1 MAIIIS
7 DDDVRK
13 HLTMAECIEA
23 MDVCFGDFAEGKA
36 KTLPRLRYRV
46 DAPDDP
52 GREYFANVHV
62 GAVPSYGMAC
72 VRAGSNMLAKSSA
85 PGRKTTSSPD
95 SYNWTVITLYDL
107 NTAEPLA
114 FLHESHLSGVR
125 VGATTGVAVDKI
137 ARDDVAELGLFGTG
151 RQARANCE
159 AICTARPSIKRVKV
173 YSPTQENRE
182 AFPGQVPLE
191 GVEIIPVESSEEVLA
206 GVDIVCSMTNSTKP
220 TFDGN
225 LLQEGQMV
233 ISVANSDVTLKR
245 HEVDETTF
253 ERASDIVINDWESV
267 VTNQQTEL
275 LDMIERGA
283 VDQDR
288 VVELGRLCTG
298 EKTVKQSNENIVYYK
313 NNTGLGMQFA
323 AAGAV
328 IYNKMKNDDTNR
340 VVPREWL
347 AAEDYP

>member
-1 MAIIIS
+1 VAIIIS
-7 DDDVRK
+7 DDDVRT

-23 MDVCFGDFAEGKA
+23 MDVCFGDFAKGKA

-46 DAPDDP
+46 EAPNDP
-52 GREYFANVHV
+52 DREYFANVHI

-72 VRAGSNMLAKSSA
+72 VRAGSNMLAKNSA

-95 SYNWTVITLYDL
+95 SANWTVIILYDL
-107 NTAEPLA
+107 NNAEPVA
-114 FLHESHLSGVR
+114 FMHESQLSGIR
-125 VGATTGVAVDKI
+125 VGATTGVAVDKV
-137 ARDDVAELGLFGTG
+137 AREDVSELGLFGTG

-173 YSPTQENRE
+173 YSPTRRNRE
-182 AFPGQVPLE
+182 AFPNEVSLP
-191 GVEIIPVESSEEVLA
+191 GVEIIPVKSPEEVLA

-225 LLQEGQMV
+225 MLKPGQMV

-253 ERASDIVINDWESV
+253 IRSSDIIINDWDSV
-267 VTNQQTEL
+267 VSNRQTEL
-275 LDMIERGA
+275 LDLIESGEVQRE
-283 VDQDR
+283 R
-288 VVELGRLCTG
+288 VIELGELCTG
-298 EKTVKQSNENIVYYK
+298 KTTVKQTEDNIVYYK

-323 AAGAV
+323 AAGSV
-328 IYNKMKNDDTNR
+328 IYNKMKGEESNKI
-340 VVPREWL
+340 VPREWL

>member
-23 MDVCFGDFAEGKA
+23 MDVCFSDFAEGKA

-46 DAPDDP
+46 DAPDDAE
-52 GREYFANVHV
+52 REYFANVHV

-72 VRAGSNMLAKSSA
+72 VRAGSNMLAKGGA

-95 SYNWTVITLYDL
+95 ATNWTVIILYDL
-107 NTAEPLA
+107 NNAEPVA
-114 FLHESHLSGVR
+114 FMHESHLSGVR
-125 VGATTGVAVDKI
+125 VGATTGVAVDKV
-137 ARDDVAELGLFGTG
+137 AREDVVELGLFGTG
-151 RQARANCE
+151 RQAKANCE

-173 YSPTQENRE
+173 YSPTRKNRE
-182 AFPGQVPLE
+182 VFPKEVQLP
-191 GVEIIPVESSEEVLA
+191 GVEIIPVESSEEVLT

-220 TFDGN
+220 TFNGD
-225 LLQEGQMV
+225 LLEPGQMV

-253 ERASDIVINDWESV
+253 TRASDIVINDWDSV
-267 VTNQQTEL
+267 VSNQQTEL
-275 LDMIERGA
+275 LNLIESG
-283 VDQDR
+283 R
-288 VVELGRLCTG
+288 VSRESIVELGDLCSG
-298 EKTVKQSNENIVYYK
+298 EMTVKQTSENIVYYK

-328 IYNKMKNDDTNR
+328 IFNKMKGDDTNR
-340 VVPREWL
+340 IVPRGWL

>member
-7 DDDVRK
+7 DEDVRK

-23 MDVCFGDFAEGKA
+23 MDVCFGDFAKGKA

-46 DAPDDP
+46 EAPNDP
-52 GREYFANVHV
+52 EREYFANVHI

-72 VRAGSNMLAKSSA
+72 VRAGSNMLAKNSV

-95 SYNWTVITLYDL
+95 SANWTVIILYDL
-107 NTAEPLA
+107 NNAEPVA
-114 FLHESHLSGVR
+114 FMHESQLSGIR
-125 VGATTGVAVDKI
+125 VGATTGVAVDKV
-137 ARDDVAELGLFGTG
+137 AREDVSELGLFGTG

-173 YSPTQENRE
+173 YSPTRQNRE
-182 AFPGQVPLE
+182 AFPNEVSLP
-191 GVEIIPVESSEEVLA
+191 GVEIIPVKSPEEVLA
-206 GVDIVCSMTNSTKP
+206 GVDIVCSMTNSTTP

-225 LLQEGQMV
+225 MLKPGQMV

-253 ERASDIVINDWESV
+253 IRSTDIIINDWDSV
-267 VTNQQTEL
+267 VSNRQTEL
-275 LDMIERGA
+275 LDLIESGDVQRE
-283 VDQDR
+283 R
-288 VVELGRLCTG
+288 VVELGDLCI
-298 EKTVKQSNENIVYYK
+298 EKTTVKQTKDNIVYYK

-323 AAGAV
+323 AAGSV
-328 IYNKMKNDDTNR
+328 IYNKMKGEESNKI
-340 VVPREWL
+340 VPREWL

>member
-13 HLTMAECIEA
+13 YLTMAECIEA
-23 MDVCFGDFAEGKA
+23 MDVCFGDFSEGKA

-52 GREYFANVHV
+52 TREYFANVHV

-72 VRAGSNMLAKSSA
+72 VRAGSNMLAKGGA

-95 SYNWTVITLYDL
+95 ATNWTVIILYDL
-107 NTAEPLA
+107 NNAEPVA
-114 FLHESHLSGVR
+114 FMHESQLSGVR
-125 VGATTGVAVDKI
+125 VGATTGVAVDKV
-137 ARDDVAELGLFGTG
+137 ARDDVTELGLFGTG
-151 RQARANCE
+151 RQAKANCE

-173 YSPTQENRE
+173 FSPTRENRD
-182 AFPGQVPLE
+182 AFPSSLKLP
-191 GVEIIPVESSEEVLA
+191 GVEIMPVESSEEVVVGA
-206 GVDIVCSMTNSTKP
+206 DIVCSMTNSTKP

-225 LLQEGQMV
+225 LLEDGQMV

-253 ERASDIVINDWESV
+253 VRASDIIINDWDSV
-267 VTNQQTEL
+267 VSNQQTEL
-275 LDMIERGA
+275 LDLIDTGA
-283 VDQDR
+283 VDR
-288 VVELGRLCTG
+288 ERIFELGDLCAG
-298 EKTVKQSNENIVYYK
+298 KETVKQTNDNIVYYK

-328 IYNKMKNDDTNR
+328 IYNKMKNNDTNR
-340 VVPREWL
+340 VVPPEWL
-347 AAEDYP
+347 SAEDYP